1 MRFFETPPAPGISC
15 SQYSDQ
21 RTVGAALANAV
32 LTDDVDLEHP
42 GSIPPPL
49 RFAYSGR
56 IAKSRL
62 APQQMGMIVPHF
74 VGRCEKN
81 SRVAR
86 KDSVVISPMVTIASN
101 QDSPT
106 RPRNRDG

>member
-1 MRFFETPPAPGISC
+1 VISAL
-15 SQYSDQ
+15 
-21 RTVGAALANAV
+21 VGAALANAV
-32 LTDDVDLEHP
+32 LADDVGLEHP

-62 APQQMGMIVPHF
+62 ATQQMSMIVPHF

-86 KDSVVISPMVTIASN
+86 KDSVGISPMVTIALN
-101 QDSPT
+101 QDGPT
-106 RPRNRDG
+106 RPCKRDGEDGPLQMLNVPANPSP